1 MKEPRGKWEKELY
14 SSQLYRMFHK
24 VQNGDVEKVVGK
36 AVDAAEKTV
45 RKVEKVVDDAVT
57 GRQETPKPPRDYT
70 PPGYP
75 GGYHPP
81 QTPAGYP
88 GGYHPPQRNNGT
100 GWNGNPG
107 SYPPPPPPQKA
118 QSPYAGAKEGQKGY
132 AYGASKKK
140 KEVPEGMRRVRR
152 PAVAK
157 YYITGG
163 AALLLAFSAGEE
175 TLNSTGMPLYV
186 GGGLLGIAVLLI
198 VVFVVSSLIFRG
210 KWVLEPIPQEEKPA
224 PKPSGNPEVDKVVE
238 EGSEYLRQLRK
249 ADEDIEDEEISQAI
263 VRMEEISFQIFAYVC
278 DHPNKVGQIR
288 KFMNYYLPTTIKLLN
303 SYHRLSQQDVQGENI
318 QGSMVEIERIM
329 QTIVKAFEKQLDAL
343 FQDEAM
349 DISADITVLEGMMAQ
364 EGISSE
370 DDDEEETEG
379 PELKL

>member
-45 RKVEKVVDDAVT
+45 RKVEKAVDDAVT
-57 GRQETPKPPRDYT
+57 GRQESPKPPRNYT

-107 SYPPPPPPQKA
+107 SYPPPQKA

-132 AYGASKKK
+132 AYGASKNKKK

-157 YYITGG
+157 YYITGV
-163 AALLLAFSAGEE
+163 AALLMAFSS
-175 TLNSTGMPLYV
+175 STEYPDMPLFV
-186 GGGLLGIAVLLI
+186 GSGFVGLIVLLLI
-198 VVFVVSSLIFRG
+198 IFGVSSLVFRG

-224 PKPSGNPEVDKVVE
+224 PKPSGNPEVDKVVA

-249 ADEDIEDEEISQAI
+249 ADEDIEDEKISDAI

-303 SYHRLSQQDVQGENI
+303 SYHRLSQQDVNGENI
-318 QGSMVEIERIM
+318 QSTMVEIERIM

>member
-36 AVDAAEKTV
+36 AVDVAEKTV

-57 GRQETPKPPRDYT
+57 GRQATPKPPRDYT

-88 GGYHPPQRNNGT
+88 GGYHPPKNHSAGWGPQANPQT
-100 GWNGNPG
+100 GPSESRKNP
-107 SYPPPPPPQKA
+107 YEPQ
-118 QSPYAGAKEGQKGY
+118 GQKGY
-132 AYGASKKK
+132 EYGASKKKKK

-152 PAVAK
+152 PGVAK

-163 AALLLAFSAGEE
+163 AALLLAFSAGEG
-175 TLNSTGMPLYV
+175 TLNSTGMPMYV
-186 GGGLLGIAVLLI
+186 GGGLFGIAVLLI

>member
-45 RKVEKVVDDAVT
+45 RKVEKAVDDAVT
-57 GRQETPKPPRDYT
+57 GRQESPKPPRNYT

-132 AYGASKKK
+132 AYGASKNKKK

-157 YYITGG
+157 YYITGV
-163 AALLLAFSAGEE
+163 AALLMAFSS
-175 TLNSTGMPLYV
+175 STEYPDMPLFV
-186 GGGLLGIAVLLI
+186 GSGFVGLIVLLLI
-198 VVFVVSSLIFRG
+198 IFGVSSLVFRG

-224 PKPSGNPEVDKVVE
+224 PKPSGNPEVDKVVA

-249 ADEDIEDEEISQAI
+249 ADEDIEDEKISDAI

-303 SYHRLSQQDVQGENI
+303 SYHRLSQQDVNGENI
-318 QGSMVEIERIM
+318 QSTMVEIERIM
-329 QTIVKAFEKQLDAL
+329 QTIVKAFEKQLDSLYAE
-343 FQDEAM
+343 EAM
-349 DISADITVLEGMMAQ
+349 DISADITVFETLLKQ
-364 EGISSE
+364 EGFV
-370 DDDEEETEG
+370 EEEKQE
-379 PELKL
+379 EAKK